1 MKISLILCML
11 HQAICVSSE
20 VSKCELN
27 PPLTCNSEQEGYVS
41 IENLAE
47 ISFPQKIVFHCAEK
61 LSVLAIDISPYGS
74 NACDTFIFRFQG
86 KDLYLAEENPKY
98 TRELKYA
105 VGRGSNN
112 WVVAS
117 VSIKFVGKTH
127 HKQDI
132 LFDFDN
138 EKLAVP
144 EQYLD
149 GIEHHDPYIM
159 CLSVNGHL
167 ECISIP
173 TSKMTRS
180 DKLVFGTH
188 AMSEFGVEFSKEGDE
203 FSVAFEKKEKK
214 ELSEL
219 LEAQ

>member
-1 MKISLILCML
+1 
-11 HQAICVSSE
+11 
-20 VSKCELN
+20 
-27 PPLTCNSEQEGYVS
+27 
-41 IENLAE
+41 
-47 ISFPQKIVFHCAEK
+47 
-61 LSVLAIDISPYGS
+61 
-74 NACDTFIFRFQG
+74 
-86 KDLYLAEENPKY
+86 
-98 TRELKYA
+98 
-105 VGRGSNN
+105 
-112 WVVAS
+112 
-117 VSIKFVGKTH
+117 
-127 HKQDI
+127 
-132 LFDFDN
+132 
-138 EKLAVP
+138 
-144 EQYLD
+144 
-149 GIEHHDPYIM
+149 M